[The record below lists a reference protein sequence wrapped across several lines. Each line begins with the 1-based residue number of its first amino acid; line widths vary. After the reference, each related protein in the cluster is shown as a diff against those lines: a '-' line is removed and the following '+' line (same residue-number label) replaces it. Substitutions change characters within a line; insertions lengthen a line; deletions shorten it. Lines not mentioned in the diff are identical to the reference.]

1 MYIALPQ
8 RTAKHPGNR
17 ARPRGTPSWSRG
29 CALMSAR
36 VGPRQRALHLQPEQ
50 GASRARE
57 NHGGDRRLMGGAIH
71 TLHASHCT
79 RSALVRRRRAIHEV
93 EEPTPGETP
102 PRRVIAFSE
111 YATCVTAS
119 TCSGGRLV
127 MRCKTT
133 RRRRR
138 RCSVFIST
146 VSEEQ
151 ASPELREVYEAGR
164 AQFGFIPNYARAFSH
179 RPAVYRAW
187 TNLIS
192 AITSNLD
199 RRLYEIATVAAARA
213 QRSSYCT
220 LAHGR
225 ALMRNHMT
233 DDELLALVEG
243 GDAAGLSPL

>member
-1 MYIALPQ
+1 M
-8 RTAKHPGNR
+8 
-17 ARPRGTPSWSRG
+17 
-29 CALMSAR
+29 
-36 VGPRQRALHLQPEQ
+36 
-50 GASRARE
+50 
-57 NHGGDRRLMGGAIH
+57 
-71 TLHASHCT
+71 
-79 RSALVRRRRAIHEV
+79 
-93 EEPTPGETP
+93 
-102 PRRVIAFSE
+102 
-111 YATCVTAS
+111 
-119 TCSGGRLV
+119 
-127 MRCKTT
+127 
-133 RRRRR
+133 
-138 RCSVFIST
+138 FIST

-243 GDAAGLSPL
+243 GDAAGLSPLEKAVVEFAEHVTRDASSVTQADVDRLKDLGLTDEAVLDVVLAVAARNFFARVTDAVGAEPDAVFNELPAALRDALTVGRPIAAE